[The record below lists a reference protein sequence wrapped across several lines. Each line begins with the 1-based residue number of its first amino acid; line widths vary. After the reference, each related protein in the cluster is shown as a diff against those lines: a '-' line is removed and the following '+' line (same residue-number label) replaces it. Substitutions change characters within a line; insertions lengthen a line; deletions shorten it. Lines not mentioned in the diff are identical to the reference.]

1 MYTDK
6 RYCSHTHSRTQS
18 QNIKE
23 RNTWQKIEGKKSA
36 ESQCSHN
43 VMINGTTWSNKQ
55 VISNKIQKCLR
66 TAFADK
72 FHTHFQQ
79 WPATTEQ
86 PATAAERMRT
96 ASPAWTCW
104 QRTLHRPPHRVHSFR
119 SRVSICLKT
128 TLLHTLKHP
137 QTSDQTCHRF
147 VLLMSR
153 RHLAIH

>member
-1 MYTDK
+1 MLLT
-6 RYCSHTHSRTQS
+6 HTLTHTISEYKGKEHL
-18 QNIKE
+18 IKN
-23 RNTWQKIEGKKSA
+23 RNKNNNSA
-36 ESQCSHN
+36 KSQCSHN
-43 VMINGTTWSNKQ
+43 VMINGTTWSDKQ
-55 VISNKIQKCLR
+55 MISNKIQKRLR
-66 TAFADK
+66 TAFHK

-86 PATAAERMRT
+86 PATAAEGLRT
-96 ASPAWTCW
+96 ASPAWTCS
-104 QRTLHRPPHRVHSFR
+104 QRTLHRRPHRVHSFR

-137 QTSDQTCHRF
+137 QTSDQACHRS